1 MINYQNNVVDNYPLY
16 QAFINLYYKFVN
28 QREQSSGEILFHAE
42 KLDIDRVLDTEIDI
56 FYATY
61 GSDLPRTVAYD
72 RRNLIKILNQIYE
85 AKGTEN
91 SIKLLFR
98 LIYDEDIQITYPNDV
113 VLKPS
118 DGRWIH
124 EQYFTAYKQG
134 EGIHPT
140 ENSRI
145 IFSNEKGDFSIIVT
159 GVEIIDYDLV
169 RIRFSSLNKVYLPL
183 DQIVFHT
190 DGVTTFFK
198 GKVVNSPEKLTI
210 LNPGKYWKKG
220 KVIVIP
226 GTVKDTVAV
235 ISKVGTNGTIL
246 DTEIIEYGI
255 GHTDNQSSIISPFPR
270 KPTSSMLNIDFELSS
285 VNPAAIGVGFTDHP
299 GFTYHHTIEIEDY
312 VDGVIDSVSGLIA
325 GYAYNSYY
333 LSDYVEGS
341 YIGNIVFDVR
351 TNKITTGEVG
361 SDADIRTW
369 NESRASLVYTHAPLV
384 NMKGK
389 YNDDRGQLSN
399 QIIKLQDSYFYQ
411 AFSYLLESIQDPKDY
426 KEMADLFHPAGTKRF
441 SAYVKQINE
450 DLVYSYSRA
459 FLIDSI
465 GFRDRQYSEDLV
477 FYYGMTKSLFD
488 SVTEPDVWAKTV
500 TKPLSDTPVI
510 SYVRRYDITKP
521 FFDSVTGPDVW
532 AKDVTKPFSSTLD
545 PQLDSITNRD
555 ITKPLTDDSI
565 STEQRV
571 FDLFKPKADTAT
583 AADTNGQLKDF
594 EKYLL
599 DSSIQSDEY
608 KVLNYIKPFEDT
620 LESPID
626 VSALN
631 VSRNGLVDSV
641 TIVSIDGNG
650 TLTDYSYSSES
661 YSSEL
666 YAEAN
671 MAILF
676 S

>member
-465 GFRDRQYSEDLV
+465 GFRDRQYLEDLN
-477 FYYGMTKSLFD
+477 FYDLIKPFTD
-488 SVTEPDVWAKTV
+488 SVTESDVWAKDV
-500 TKPLSDTPVI
+500 TKPLSDTPEA
-510 SYVRRYDITKP
+510 SYIRWYDMTKP
-521 FFDSVTGPDVW
+521 FFDSVTESDVW
-532 AKDVTKPFSSTLD
+532 AKDVTKPFPEVIIET
-545 PQLDSITNRD
+545 D
-555 ITKPLTDDSI
+555 IWHKDVTKPFEDDSV
-565 STEQRV
+565 SSEQRV
-571 FDLFKPKADTAT
+571 FDLFKPKADSTTAG
-583 AADTNGQLKDF
+583 DTDGYSNGIGKN
-594 EKYLL
+594 LL

-608 KVLNYIKPFEDT
+608 KILNYTKPFEEI
-620 LESPID
+620 L
-626 VSALN
+626 VSSEASAFNISKNELT
-631 VSRNGLVDSV
+631 DMI

-650 TLTDYSYSSES
+650 TLTDFRYDLEEYD
-661 YSSEL
+661 SEL
-666 YAEAN
+666 YAESN
-671 MAILF
+671 KAILF

>member
-1 MINYQNNVVDNYPLY
+1 MVNFQNNVVDNYPLY
-16 QAFINLYYKFVN
+16 EAFINLYYKFVN
-28 QREQSSGEILFHAE
+28 QREQSGGEILFHSE
-42 KLDIDRVLDTEIDI
+42 KLDIDRVLDDEIDI

-61 GSDLPRTVAYD
+61 GDDLPRTVAYD

-98 LIYDEDIQITYPNDV
+98 LIYDEDIQITYPNDA

-134 EGIHPT
+134 AGVHPS
-140 ENSRI
+140 ENARI
-145 IFSNEKGDFSIIVT
+145 VFSNEKGDFSIIVT

-198 GKVVNSPEKLTI
+198 GKVVNSPQKLTI

-220 KVIVIP
+220 KIIIIP

-235 ISKVGTNGTIL
+235 ITKVGTNGTIL

-285 VNPAAIGVGFTDHP
+285 VDPLAVGAGHTDHP
-299 GFTYHHTIEIEDY
+299 GFTYHHTIEVEDY

-333 LSDYVEGS
+333 LSDYIENS
-341 YIGNIVFDVR
+341 YIGNIAFVVN
-351 TNKITTGEVG
+351 TNKITSGEVG

-384 NMKGK
+384 DMKGK
-389 YNDDRGQLSN
+389 YDDDRGQLSN

-426 KEMADLFHPAGTKRF
+426 KKMADIFHPAGTKRF

-465 GFRDRQYSEDLV
+465 GFRDKQASNDDLHYYTLIKPFSELMAPFDAISTKGVIKPL
-477 FYYGMTKSLFD
+477 FDIPEASYIRWYDMTKVVND
-488 SVTEPDVWAKTV
+488 SITE
-500 TKPLSDTPVI
+500 L
-510 SYVRRYDITKP
+510 DI
-521 FFDSVTGPDVW
+521 W
-532 AKDVTKPFSSTLD
+532 AKDVTKPFSHSTTESD
-545 PQLDSITNRD
+545 IWTKD
-555 ITKPLTDDSI
+555 ITKPFTDEFI
-565 STEQRV
+565 SSEQKIL
-571 FDLFKPKADTAT
+571 DLFKPKADSAPV
-583 AADTNGQLKDF
+583 DDINSKDVD
-594 EKYLL
+594 KILL
-599 DSSIQSDEY
+599 DSIAQTDEY
-608 KVLNYIKPFEDT
+608 RVLDYIKPFEETSLPTDSSVFGVSKSGLIDT
-620 LESPID
+620 
-626 VSALN
+626 
-631 VSRNGLVDSV
+631 V
-641 TIVSIDGNG
+641 TIVSVDGNG
-650 TLTDYSYSSES
+650 TLSDYRYSFEG
-661 YSSEL
+661 YDSEL
-666 YAEAN
+666 YAESYK
-671 MAILF
+671 AILF